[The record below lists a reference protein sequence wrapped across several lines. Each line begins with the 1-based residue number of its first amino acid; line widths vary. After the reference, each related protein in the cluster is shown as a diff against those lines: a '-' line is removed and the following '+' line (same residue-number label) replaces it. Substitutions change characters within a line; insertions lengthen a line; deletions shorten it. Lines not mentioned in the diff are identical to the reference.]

1 MDEPADDA
9 RDDRPDPRTRGQVS
23 ALLGRWREGDA
34 DAVDA
39 LIPLVYEELR
49 RLARRAFRG
58 ERTGH
63 TLQTTALVHEA
74 YQRLVGAEV
83 DWQDRAHFFAVA
95 AQTMRRILV
104 DHSRAAKSRKRG
116 GGERPAALDGNE
128 PGGEPPA
135 WDLIDVDRALS
146 RLAGRDPRKARV
158 LEMHYFAGLT
168 SGEIADVLGV
178 SGSTVRGELR
188 LARAW
193 LRREL
198 AP

>member
-1 MDEPADDA
+1 MDEPRDDA
-9 RDDRPDPRTRGQVS
+9 GTDHPEPHTRGRVS

-34 DAVDA
+34 TAVDA
-39 LIPLVYEELR
+39 LVPLVYEELR
-49 RLARRAFRG
+49 RLARRAFWG
-58 ERTGH
+58 ERSGH

-74 YQRLVGAEV
+74 YERLVGAEV

-95 AQTMRRILV
+95 AQMMRRILV
-104 DHSRAAKSRKRG
+104 DHSRAARSKKRG
-116 GGERPAALDGNE
+116 GNGRVVALDGNE
-128 PGGEPPA
+128 PGRVPPT
-135 WDLIDVDRALS
+135 WELIDVDRALS
-146 RLAGRDPRKARV
+146 RLAERAPRKAQV

-168 SGEIADVLGV
+168 SGEIGQVLGI

>member
-1 MDEPADDA
+1 MDESHDDA
-9 RDDRPDPRTRGQVS
+9 RPDDAHTRGRVS
-23 ALLGRWREGDA
+23 VLLGRWREGDA
-34 DAVDA
+34 GAVES
-39 LIPLVYEELR
+39 LIPLVYDELR

-95 AQTMRRILV
+95 AQMMRRILV
-104 DHSRAAKSRKRG
+104 DHSRAASSKKRG
-116 GGERPAALDGNE
+116 GHGRPAALDGSE
-128 PGGEPPA
+128 PGGVPPS

-146 RLAGRDPRKARV
+146 RLAERDPRKAEV
-158 LEMHYFAGLT
+158 LELHYFAGLT
-168 SGEIADVLGV
+168 SDEIGKLLGV
-178 SGSTVRGELR
+178 AGSTVRGELR